1 MSKQSFIQHVI
12 QKMNEK
18 CTIVTKILLTIIILS
33 SFIPIPGVNREYA
46 TSNENFIAMYG
57 SLITVLMIV
66 IIFAILALYL
76 DFSMETNNDHD
87 LFKLYTF
94 FVISPIVSISIFVL
108 SGILTPF
115 QVAIC
120 TPTFVVIVIGL
131 LELTSKIK
139 INTSKI
145 EKIFIK
151 K

>member
-1 MSKQSFIQHVI
+1 MSKQSFIKYVI

-18 CTIVTKILLTIIILS
+18 CTIVTKILLAIIILS
-33 SFIPIPGVNREYA
+33 SFIPIPGVNIEYS
-46 TSNENFIAMYG
+46 TSNEKFIAMYG

-94 FVISPIVSISIFVL
+94 FVISPIISISIFVL
-108 SGILTPF
+108 SGVLTPF

-120 TPTFVVIVIGL
+120 TPTFVGIVIGL

-145 EKIFIK
+145 EKIFFK

>member
-1 MSKQSFIQHVI
+1 MSKPSFFKYVI

-18 CTIVTKILLTIIILS
+18 LTIFSKIMLVIIILS

-46 TSNENFIAMYG
+46 TSNENFIAIYG
-57 SLITVLMIV
+57 SLISVLMIV

-94 FVISPIVSISIFVL
+94 FVISPIISISIFVL

-120 TPTFVVIVIGL
+120 TPTFVGIVIGL

-139 INTSKI
+139 IDTSKI

>member
-1 MSKQSFIQHVI
+1 MYKPSFFKYVI
-12 QKMNEK
+12 QKMNEEY
-18 CTIVTKILLTIIILS
+18 TIISKILLAIVVLS
-33 SFIPIPGVNREYA
+33 SFIPIPGVNQEYA

-76 DFSMETNNDHD
+76 DFSMETNNNHD

-94 FVISPIVSISIFVL
+94 FVISPIISISIFVL

-120 TPTFVVIVIGL
+120 TPTFVGIVIGL

>member
-1 MSKQSFIQHVI
+1 MSKPSFFKYVI

-18 CTIVTKILLTIIILS
+18 LTIFSKIMLVIIVLS

-57 SLITVLMIV
+57 SLISVLMIV

-76 DFSMETNNDHD
+76 DFSMETNNDYD

-94 FVISPIVSISIFVL
+94 FVISPIISISIFVL

-120 TPTFVVIVIGL
+120 TPTFVGIVIGL

-139 INTSKI
+139 IDTSKI

>member
-46 TSNENFIAMYG
+46 ISNENFIAMYG

-120 TPTFVVIVIGL
+120 TQTFVGIVIGL

>member
-120 TPTFVVIVIGL
+120 TPTFVGIVIGL

>member
-1 MSKQSFIQHVI
+1 MSKPSFIKYI
-12 QKMNEK
+12 INKINEK
-18 CTIVTKILLTIIILS
+18 CTLVTKILLAIVVMS
-33 SFIPIPGVNREYA
+33 SFIPIPGVNREYS
-46 TSNENFIAMYG
+46 TSNEKFIAMYG

-94 FVISPIVSISIFVL
+94 FVISPIISISIFVL
-108 SGILTPF
+108 SGVLTPF

-120 TPTFVVIVIGL
+120 TPTFVGIVIGL

>member
-1 MSKQSFIQHVI
+1 MSKQSFIKYVI

-18 CTIVTKILLTIIILS
+18 CTIVTKILLAIIILS
-33 SFIPIPGVNREYA
+33 SFIPIPGVNIEYS
-46 TSNENFIAMYG
+46 TSNEKFIAMYG

-94 FVISPIVSISIFVL
+94 FVISPIISISIFVL
-108 SGILTPF
+108 SGVLTPF

-120 TPTFVVIVIGL
+120 TPTFVGIVIGL

-145 EKIFIK
+145 ENIFFK

>member
-76 DFSMETNNDHD
+76 DFSMKTNNDHD

-115 QVAIC
+115 QIAIC
-120 TPTFVVIVIGL
+120 TPTFVGIVIGL

>member
-1 MSKQSFIQHVI
+1 MSKPSFIKYI
-12 QKMNEK
+12 INKINEK
-18 CTIVTKILLTIIILS
+18 CTLVTKILLAIVVMS
-33 SFIPIPGVNREYA
+33 SFIPIPGVNREYS
-46 TSNENFIAMYG
+46 TSNEKFIAMYG

-94 FVISPIVSISIFVL
+94 FVISPIISISIFVL
-108 SGILTPF
+108 SGVLTPF

-120 TPTFVVIVIGL
+120 TPTFIGIVIGL

>member
-1 MSKQSFIQHVI
+1 MSKTSFIQYVI
-12 QKMNEK
+12 QKINEK
-18 CTIVTKILLTIIILS
+18 CTLVTKILLTIIILS

-57 SLITVLMIV
+57 SLISVLMIV

-94 FVISPIVSISIFVL
+94 FVISPIISISIFVL

-115 QVAIC
+115 QIAIC
-120 TPTFVVIVIGL
+120 APTFVGIVIGL

-139 INTSKI
+139 IDTSKF

>member
-1 MSKQSFIQHVI
+1 MSKPSFIKHVI

-18 CTIVTKILLTIIILS
+18 CTIVTKILLAIIILS
-33 SFIPIPGVNREYA
+33 SFIPIPGVNIEYS
-46 TSNENFIAMYG
+46 TSNEKFIAMYG
-57 SLITVLMIV
+57 SLISVLMIV

-76 DFSMETNNDHD
+76 DFSMETNNDHN

-94 FVISPIVSISIFVL
+94 FVISPIISISIFVL

-120 TPTFVVIVIGL
+120 TPTFVGIVIGL

-145 EKIFIK
+145 ENIFIK

>member
-1 MSKQSFIQHVI
+1 MSKQSFIKYVI

-18 CTIVTKILLTIIILS
+18 CTIVTKILLAIIILS
-33 SFIPIPGVNREYA
+33 SFIPIPGVNIEYS
-46 TSNENFIAMYG
+46 TSNEKFIAMYG

-94 FVISPIVSISIFVL
+94 FVISPIISISIFVL
-108 SGILTPF
+108 SGVLTPF

-120 TPTFVVIVIGL
+120 TPTFVGIVIQGL
-131 LELTSKIK
+131 EIVSKIK
-139 INTSKI
+139 IDTSKI
-145 EKIFIK
+145 ENIFFK

>member
-1 MSKQSFIQHVI
+1 MSKPSFIKYVI
-12 QKMNEK
+12 NKINEK
-18 CTIVTKILLTIIILS
+18 CTLVTKILLAIIILS

-57 SLITVLMIV
+57 SLISVLMIV
-66 IIFAILALYL
+66 IIFVILALYL
-76 DFSMETNNDHD
+76 DFSMDNDD
-87 LFKLYTF
+87 DEFLYKMYVF
-94 FVISPIVSISIFVL
+94 MVISPIICISIFVL

-120 TPTFVVIVIGL
+120 TPTFVGIVISL

-139 INTSKI
+139 IDTSKI
-145 EKIFIK
+145 ENIFIK

>member
-57 SLITVLMIV
+57 YLITVLMIV

>member
-1 MSKQSFIQHVI
+1 MSKQSFIKYVI

-18 CTIVTKILLTIIILS
+18 CTIVTKILLAIIILS
-33 SFIPIPGVNREYA
+33 SFIPIPGVNIEYS
-46 TSNENFIAMYG
+46 TSNEKFIAMYG

-94 FVISPIVSISIFVL
+94 FVISPIISISIFVL
-108 SGILTPF
+108 SGVLTPF

-120 TPTFVVIVIGL
+120 TPTFVGIVIGL

>member
-1 MSKQSFIQHVI
+1 MSKPSFIQYVI
-12 QKMNEK
+12 NKINEK
-18 CTIVTKILLTIIILS
+18 CTIFSKILLTIIMLS

-94 FVISPIVSISIFVL
+94 FVISPIISISIFVL

-120 TPTFVVIVIGL
+120 TPTFVGIVIGL

-139 INTSKI
+139 IDTSKI
-145 EKIFIK
+145 ENIFIK

>member
-1 MSKQSFIQHVI
+1 MSKPSFIKYVI
-12 QKMNEK
+12 NKINEK
-18 CTIVTKILLTIIILS
+18 CTLVTKILLTIIILS
-33 SFIPIPGVNREYA
+33 SFIPIPGVSPEYA

-66 IIFAILALYL
+66 IIFPILALYL

-94 FVISPIVSISIFVL
+94 FVISPIISVSIFVL

-120 TPTFVVIVIGL
+120 FPTIFGIVIQGL
-131 LELTSKIK
+131 EIVSKIK
-139 INTSKI
+139 IDTSKL
-145 EKIFIK
+145 ENIFIK

>member
-1 MSKQSFIQHVI
+1 MSKPSFIQHVI

-18 CTIVTKILLTIIILS
+18 CTIVTKILLAIIILS
-33 SFIPIPGVNREYA
+33 SFIPIPGVNKEYS
-46 TSNENFIAMYG
+46 TSNEKFIAMYG

-94 FVISPIVSISIFVL
+94 FVISPIISISIFVL

-120 TPTFVVIVIGL
+120 TPTFVGIVIGL

>member
-1 MSKQSFIQHVI
+1 MSKPSFIKYVI
-12 QKMNEK
+12 NKINEK
-18 CTIVTKILLTIIILS
+18 CTLVTKILLTIIILS

-66 IIFAILALYL
+66 VIFGLLAEYL
-76 DFSMETNNDHD
+76 DFSMENNNDD
-87 LFKLYTF
+87 FLYKMYVF
-94 FVISPIVSISIFVL
+94 MVISPIISITIFVL
-108 SGILTPF
+108 FDILTPF

-120 TPTFVVIVIGL
+120 FPTIFGIVIQGL
-131 LELTSKIK
+131 EIVSKIK
-139 INTSKI
+139 IDTSKI

>member
-1 MSKQSFIQHVI
+1 MSKPSFFKYVI

-18 CTIVTKILLTIIILS
+18 CTIVTKILLAIIILS
-33 SFIPIPGVNREYA
+33 SFIPIPGVNIEYS
-46 TSNENFIAMYG
+46 TSNEKFIAIYG

-66 IIFAILALYL
+66 NIFAILALYL

-94 FVISPIVSISIFVL
+94 FVISPIISISIFVL

-120 TPTFVVIVIGL
+120 TPTFVGIVIGL